1 MEEGSVSA
9 GSWARGAP
17 AWARTVVAVTA
28 GAGVAG
34 GTAGAGAAWA
44 APAAG
49 WISAAGVYLAWTWSV
64 ILPMSSRETA
74 AHATREDPSRAV
86 FDLLILAASVAS
98 LGAIALLLIRG
109 RSADPAVR
117 NLTAA
122 LALCSVA
129 ASWSVAHTV
138 YTLRY
143 ARLYY
148 TGPDGGIDFNQE
160 CSPRYRDFAYLA
172 FTIGMTYQ
180 VSDTNLR
187 TPQIRATV
195 LRHGLLSFLLGAV
208 VLATTVNLV
217 ASLGR

>member
-1 MEEGSVSA
+1 MG
-9 GSWARGAP
+9 GAR
-17 AWARTVVAVTA
+17 
-28 GAGVAG
+28 
-34 GTAGAGAAWA
+34 
-44 APAAG
+44 AG
-49 WISAAGVYLAWTWSV
+49 WISAAAIYLAWTWAV
-64 ILPMSSRETA
+64 ILPMNSRETA
-74 AHATREDPSRAV
+74 AHATREDPSRPV
-86 FDLLILAASVAS
+86 FDLLLLSASVAS
-98 LGAIALLLIRG
+98 LGAIALLLVHG
-109 RSADPAVR
+109 RSADPSVR

-129 ASWSVAHTV
+129 ASWSVTHTV

-148 TGPDGGIDFNQE
+148 TGPDGMIDFNQQR
-160 CSPRYRDFAYLA
+160 SPRYRDFAYLA

-180 VSDTNLR
+180 VSDANLR